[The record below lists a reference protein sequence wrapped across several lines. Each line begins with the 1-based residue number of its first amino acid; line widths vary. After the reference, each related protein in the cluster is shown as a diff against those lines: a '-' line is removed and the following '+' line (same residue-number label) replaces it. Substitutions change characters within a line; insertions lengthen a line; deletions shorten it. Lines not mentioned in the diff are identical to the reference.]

1 MITVTGIYENGR
13 IELLQKVEVAT
24 KQKVLVTFIEDLDDE
39 QRLLSLQN
47 TTKHFEN
54 YVSDKREDLYQDF
67 LKK

>member
-47 TTKHFEN
+47 TTKHFED

>member
-13 IELLQKVEVAT
+13 IELLQKVEVAS

-47 TTKHFEN
+47 TTKHFED

>member
-13 IELLQKVEVAT
+13 VELLQKVEVYS

-39 QRLLSLQN
+39 QRLLSLEN
-47 TTKHFEN
+47 TTKHFED